1 MLAGFGLLPVSLA
14 AAGLLIAWDL
24 KLMFIIAGASMLLI
38 TVFGALQKQ
47 VRAIE

>member
-1 MLAGFGLLPVSLA
+1 MLANFGLLPVSLA

-24 KLMFIIAGASMLLI
+24 KAMFLVAGVSMLLV
-38 TVFGALQKQ
+38 TAFGASQKQ